1 VGQVIVRNLE
11 DDVIERHRERAR
23 VRGTSLE
30 QELREVLTRAARPD
44 PDEYLAEMR
53 RIRAMTPE
61 PPPGVEP
68 VEGWVLIREDRDS
81 R

>member
-1 VGQVIVRNLE
+1 MGQVIVRNLD
-11 DDVIERHRERAR
+11 DDVIERHRSRAKA
-23 VRGTSLE
+23 RGLSLE

-61 PPPGVEP
+61 PPPGQKWMSAEELV
-68 VEGWVLIREDRDS
+68 REARDS

>member
-1 VGQVIVRNLE
+1 LGQVIIRNLE
-11 DDVIERHRERAR
+11 DEVIERHRERAR

-30 QELREVLTRAARPD
+30 QELRDVLTRAARPD

>member
-1 VGQVIVRNLE
+1 MGQVIVRNLE
-11 DDVIERHRERAR
+11 DEVIERHRAR
-23 VRGTSLE
+23 SKARGVSLE
-30 QELREVLTRAARPD
+30 QELREVLARAARPD

-61 PPPGVEP
+61 PPPGQRQMSAEELV
-68 VEGWVLIREDRDS
+68 RESRDS